1 MRIPLIIPRSLSGS
15 GPLLNFICGF
25 ILLLCMYIPIAMN
38 STAHTTYDVILKII
52 KLSKI
57 LLL

>member
-15 GPLLNFICGF
+15 GPLLDFICGF

-38 STAHTTYDVILKII
+38 STTAHTTYDVILKRI
-52 KLSKI
+52 KLS
-57 LLL
+57 

>member
-1 MRIPLIIPRSLSGS
+1 MRIPLIIPRSLSGP
-15 GPLLNFICGF
+15 GPLFNFNCGF

-38 STAHTTYDVILKII
+38 STAHTTYDVIIKRI
-52 KLSKI
+52 KLSYI